1 MKFEIEG
8 MSELQ
13 NKLSRLAGSV
23 TTGNVVTEGLK
34 EGAKMIQATAK
45 EKVPRDEGQ
54 LWNSIVV
61 QVVDTGIVDIGTNV
75 KHSVYVEYGTGNLTA
90 PGIQGTTKEHWF
102 VPAGKMD
109 ERVAQKYH
117 YPKITTESGKV
128 FYMVRPQ
135 PPHPYMYP
143 ALQAHKDD
151 VVRILKEHLQKAVD
165 GHG

>member
-8 MSELQ
+8 LSELQ

-23 TTGNVVTEGLK
+23 TTGNVVTEGLL
-34 EGAKMIQATAK
+34 EGAKMIQATAQDK
-45 EKVPRDEGQ
+45 APKDEGH
-54 LWNSIVV
+54 LRNSITIKA
-61 QVVDTGIVDIGTNV
+61 VDTGIVDIGTNLEY
-75 KHSVYVEYGTGNLTA
+75 SVYVEYGTGNLTA
-90 PGIQGTTKEHWF
+90 PGMQGTTKKHWF
-102 VPAGKMD
+102 VSSEDMD
-109 ERVAQKYH
+109 ERTAQKYH
-117 YPKITTESGKV
+117 YPKITTKSGKV

-151 VVRILKEHLQKAVD
+151 VVRILREHLQKAVD